1 MLFAF
6 PDFSSTSMSTPFR
19 WTGPLGISNRC
30 GVWYKNRAMAC
41 SFLTPMTESVG
52 PVMPAS
58 VMNAVPEA
66 RIRSSAVWTC
76 VWVPITALALPSR
89 CQASAIFSDVASAW
103 KSIMTT
109 GVSFFSFSIATANV
123 VRYCGATPVFVDS
136 DRATWQ
142 LDPGL
147 LEAKVTGRTRAII
160 PVHLYGHPCDM
171 DPILELARRRG
182 LAVIEDAAEAH
193 GARYRGRMVGGLG
206 AVGCFSFYGNKLI
219 TTGEGGICVTDDAAL
234 AERLRLLRDHGMD
247 PKRPY
252 WHETIGFNYRMTN
265 LQAAVGV
272 AQMARLPGFIEKK
285 LEIAEWYR
293 DALAPLAGAGRIALH
308 PAAPWARS
316 VFWMYSVLLGD
327 VRVSL
332 DEVRGRLNDQGVDS
346 RPFFHPLHTLPPYA
360 SGERLPV
367 AEDLAARGLN
377 LPSGVGLEREQIKR
391 VARAL
396 AQALETA

>member
-1 MLFAF
+1 MSDPRIPVSAPVLGEEELANVVEAVRSGWISSRGAFIGEFERLFAAF
-6 PDFSSTSMSTPFR
+6 
-19 WTGPLGISNRC
+19 C
-30 GVWYKNRAMAC
+30 GVRHGVAVANGTVALHIALLAAGVRPGDEVLVP
-41 SFLTPMTESVG
+41 SLT
-52 PVMPAS
+52 
-58 VMNAVPEA
+58 
-66 RIRSSAVWTC
+66 
-76 VWVPITALALPSR
+76 
-89 CQASAIFSDVASAW
+89 F
-103 KSIMTT
+103 
-109 GVSFFSFSIATANV
+109 IATANV

-147 LEAKVTGRTRAII
+147 LEAKVTARTKAVI

-193 GARYRGRMVGGLG
+193 GARYRGRIVGGLG

-252 WHETIGFNYRMTN
+252 WHETVGFNYRMTN

-272 AQMARLPGFIEKK
+272 AQMGKLSGFIEKK
-285 LEIAEWYR
+285 REIAGWYHE
-293 DALAPLAGAGRIALH
+293 ALRPLARAGRVALH
-308 PAAPWARS
+308 PEAPWARS
-316 VFWMYSVLLGD
+316 VFWMSSVLLGD
-327 VRVSL
+327 VHVSL
-332 DEVRGRLNDQGVDS
+332 DEVRSRLDERGVDS
-346 RPFFHPLHTLPPYA
+346 RPFFHPIHTLPPYA

-367 AEDLAARGLN
+367 AEDLAAHGLN
-377 LPSGVGLEREQIKR
+377 LPSGVGLERDQIER
-391 VARAL
+391 VAQALARAL
-396 AQALETA
+396 ETV